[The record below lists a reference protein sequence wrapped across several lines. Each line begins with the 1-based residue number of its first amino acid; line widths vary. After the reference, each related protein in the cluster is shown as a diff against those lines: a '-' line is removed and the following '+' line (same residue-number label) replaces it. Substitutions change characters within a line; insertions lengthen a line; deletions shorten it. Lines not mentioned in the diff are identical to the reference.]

1 MIAYGYITN
10 NIENYDILLNDNKLT
25 GKINEKTK
33 IFGLKP
39 IPIKWIAPRAQ
50 RSQKVSKWQFPF
62 VIL

>member
-1 MIAYGYITN
+1 MIAYEYITN

-39 IPIKWIAPRAQ
+39 IPDQ
-50 RSQKVSKWQFPF
+50 MDST
-62 VIL
+62 